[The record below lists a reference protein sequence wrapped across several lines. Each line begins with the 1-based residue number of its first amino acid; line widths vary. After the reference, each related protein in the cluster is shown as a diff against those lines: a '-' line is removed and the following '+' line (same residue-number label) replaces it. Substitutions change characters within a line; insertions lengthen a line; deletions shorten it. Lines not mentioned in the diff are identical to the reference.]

1 MGSGHPAPLYSYVS
15 LYKFS
20 DYEEVTTL
28 LLSSYS
34 IVVSLSLSTFLCEP
48 LVMRKWPTCSS
59 LARYASS
66 LSICI
71 FPCGSLGL
79 VGKWPLCSSLVRFLV
94 YLSLRVYC
102 SLWKSSS
109 DGEMATLLLSS
120 SPPLY
125 FYASLYKF
133 SSDEDVATLLLSSSS
148 IFISLYAFLCESPV
162 MRKWLSCSSLTRY
175 VSSLYIHLSL

>member
-1 MGSGHPAPLYSYVS
+1 MFLCRSSVIMTKLPPCSFLVI
-15 LYKFS
+15 
-20 DYEEVTTL
+20 
-28 LLSSYS
+28 LS
-34 IVVSLSLSTFLCEP
+34 VSLSLSTFLCEP

-71 FPCGSLGL
+71 FLCGSLVV
-79 VGKWPLCSSLVRFLV
+79 VGKWPLCSSLVRSLV
-94 YLSLRVYC
+94 YLFLCIYC

-148 IFISLYAFLCESPV
+148 IFISLYAFLCETLV
-162 MRKWLSCSSLTRY
+162 MRKLPSCSFLVRY
-175 VSSLYIHLSL
+175 VSSLSIYASFFVEI